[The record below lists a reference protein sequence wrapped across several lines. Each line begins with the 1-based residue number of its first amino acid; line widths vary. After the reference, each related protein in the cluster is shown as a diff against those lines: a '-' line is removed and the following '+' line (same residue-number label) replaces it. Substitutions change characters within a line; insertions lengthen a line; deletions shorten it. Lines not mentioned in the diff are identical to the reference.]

1 MVTWL
6 PSWYL
11 HWGGKTTSLVP
22 TPRWLDNHRGTY
34 TVVTWIE
41 SIEITELKF
50 LTCGCLTGTI
60 MVPTLLWRDYHC
72 GSYTVVTCP
81 PLWYLHCD
89 NLTPIV
95 VNTLWRNAS
104 METLHLL
111 SLLTVQALQVTV
123 VFFQDVH
130 FVINPFTS
138 LFLIS
143 ALLTVGRYIYALNL
157 NNI

>member
-1 MVTWL
+1 
-6 PSWYL
+6 
-11 HWGGKTTSLVP
+11 
-22 TPRWLDNHRGTY
+22 
-34 TVVTWIE
+34 
-41 SIEITELKF
+41 
-50 LTCGCLTGTI
+50 
-60 MVPTLLWRDYHC
+60 
-72 GSYTVVTCP
+72 
-81 PLWYLHCD
+81 
-89 NLTPIV
+89 
-95 VNTLWRNAS
+95 